1 MKPSVLAIQV
11 MLLKKGQCSKLFT
24 LCTNMLTATFLQLLC
39 HSKRMSVSFSW
50 KKILWRLKT
59 VKRSVLTHLRG
70 LKSPMLLDYAYL
82 HCSILCQILIWIPK
96 TFPFPSDGVMFPLLY
111 IARSHSLLYWSSF
124 VDLKEIHF
132 LCYHSLS
139 SGSHLN
145 NLCVFT
151 LVSPCRLLMVS
162 DLPWLELSEC
172 LTLFDLGALSTL
184 SVIVY

>member
-1 MKPSVLAIQV
+1 MYLLFKWCLLRSASVLSSSPCALTC
-11 MLLKKGQCSKLFT
+11 LLQ
-24 LCTNMLTATFLQLLC
+24 
-39 HSKRMSVSFSW
+39 HSFNSSAVQNGCLSHSVGRRFSE
-50 KKILWRLKT
+50 
-59 VKRSVLTHLRG
+59 G
-70 LKSPMLLDYAYL
+70 LKQSKEVYWPMLLDYACL
-82 HCSILCQILIWIPK
+82 HCSIHCQILIWIPK

-124 VDLKEIHF
+124 VDLEEIYF

-162 DLPWLELSEC
+162 DPPWLELSEC
-172 LTLFDLGALSTL
+172 LTLFDLGAPSTL
-184 SVIVY
+184 AVIVY